1 MLVDSFSK
9 NTKDSKSNVIKL
21 LIADDHEMVLD
32 IARMYLDE
40 QKDMAVTTATS
51 ATEAFKVFQTQG
63 PFDVVL
69 LDYQMPGMDGLNGL
83 TQMLDLCDRSVPVG
97 LITGHANRN
106 LMDSVLAV
114 GGAGEISKAQ
124 PISSLANSIRF
135 IHAGEVYMPLD
146 LIQPP
151 SDLKTFSRGPLSGRE
166 MTVLK
171 LFGDG
176 NKNKQIA
183 TALGLSEGTIKMHV
197 MSICKKLNATNRTH
211 AVVVARDT
219 RLL

>member
-1 MLVDSFSK
+1 MLLKSFAQ
-9 NTKDSKSNVIKL
+9 NTHDIKPNVIKL

-32 IARMYLDE
+32 IARMYLDH
-40 QKDMAVTTATS
+40 QNDMAVTTAVS

-63 PFDVVL
+63 PFDLVL
-69 LDYQMPGMDGLNGL
+69 LDYQMPGMDGLTGL
-83 TQMLDLCDRSVPVG
+83 TQMLELCGRSVPIAI
-97 LITGHANRN
+97 ITGHASRN
-106 LMDSVLAV
+106 LMDAVLAA
-114 GGAGEISKAQ
+114 GGAGVISKAQ

-146 LIQPP
+146 LIQAP

-171 LFGDG
+171 LLGDG

-183 TALGLSEGTIKMHV
+183 TALGLSEGTVKMHV

-211 AVVVARDT
+211 AVVLARDT